1 MAKFKITS
9 RTLVIGAVGFVL
21 LLVVAFG
28 ILRSQCPSAADRANA
43 IKLEDVEKMAKGL
56 ERANRLSQLGR
67 QLEAAPSSERDR
79 IIDAI
84 INEFDSDTQTR
95 MRALPTRGERLDAIT
110 IELKKENEASNEASI
125 ARTKAMQPHFWC
137 R

>member
-1 MAKFKITS
+1 MASRKLKIAIWT
-9 RTLVIGAVGFVL
+9 AMAFVL

-43 IKLEDVEKMAKGL
+43 ITIEDVEKTAKGY
-56 ERANRLSQLGR
+56 ERAKTLQRLGR
-67 QLEAAPSSERDR
+67 QLETSPPPERDR
-79 IIDAI
+79 IIDAM

-95 MRALPTRGERLDAIT
+95 IRALPTRGERLDAIR
-110 IELKKENEASNEASI
+110 IEIEKDSEASI

>member
-1 MAKFKITS
+1 MASRKLKIA
-9 RTLVIGAVGFVL
+9 IWAAMGFVL

-43 IKLEDVEKMAKGL
+43 ITMEDVEKMAKGY
-56 ERANRLSQLGR
+56 ERAKALQRLGR
-67 QLEAAPSSERDR
+67 QLETSPPAERDR
-79 IIDAI
+79 IIDAM

-95 MRALPTRGERLDAIT
+95 IRALPTRGERLDAIR
-110 IELKKENEASNEASI
+110 IEIEKENEASI